1 MKVKHVYV
9 CQSCGHQ
16 ESKWL
21 GRCPG
26 CMAWSSLVE
35 EVVSP
40 HTKKHLSSQPASQA
54 IALSNITYTEDSP
67 RLSTGIASF
76 DHVLGGGLVH
86 GSLVLVGGDPG
97 IVKSTLLLQTLGSL
111 VCQVKKALYVSAEES
126 VKQIKM
132 RADRLHIEAPNLFLL
147 CATHFQHVEEA
158 LKQIKPDVLVIDS
171 VQTVGIEGIESTFG
185 SVAQIRALTQKLME
199 VSKQDGIATFVIGHV
214 TKEGAIAGPKVME
227 HMVDTVLYFE
237 GERTGPYRILRAH
250 KNRFGSAQEIGV
262 FEMVSEG
269 LRGVSNPS
277 ELFLA
282 QRSHAPG
289 STVVT
294 SLEGSRPLLLEVQ
307 ALTTQAQYGNARRTS
322 IGFDTQRVHMLCAV
336 LAARG
341 NMDLSMSDVYVNIA
355 GGVRVTETAADLG
368 VAMAL
373 ASSYTHKMLPQDT
386 VMMGEVGL
394 SGEIRSISQ
403 LPTRIQEASAL
414 GFKRAYVPQVDLER
428 YQGAYEIPLI
438 GVGHVREAL
447 DMIHG

>member
-1 MKVKHVYV
+1 M

-16 ESKWL
+16 EPKWL

-26 CMAWSSLVE
+26 CSAWSSLVE
-35 EVVSP
+35 EVAPSRSASS
-40 HTKKHLSSQPASQA
+40 KHLLQPPTATPLSQIVS
-54 IALSNITYTEDSP
+54 TEDTP
-67 RLSTGIASF
+67 RLSTGVPAF
-76 DHVLGGGLVH
+76 DQVLGGGLVH

-97 IVKSTLLLQTLGSL
+97 IGKSTLLLQALGALASL
-111 VCQVKKALYVSAEES
+111 GKKTLYVSAEES
-126 VKQIKM
+126 VQQIKM
-132 RADRLHIEAPNLFLL
+132 RADRLGIHSDRIFLL
-147 CATHFQHVEEA
+147 CATHFQHVEES
-158 LKQIKPDVLVIDS
+158 LKSIQPDVLVVDS
-171 VQTVGIEGIESTFG
+171 VQTVGVEGIESTFG
-185 SVAQIRALTQKLME
+185 SVAQIRALTQKLMD
-199 VSKQDGIATFVIGHV
+199 VSKRDGIATFVIGHV

-262 FEMVSEG
+262 FEMVSSG

-282 QRSHAPG
+282 QRSNAPG
-289 STVVT
+289 ATVVT

-336 LAARG
+336 LASRG
-341 NMDLSMSDVYVNIA
+341 TIDLSMSDVYVNMA

-368 VAMAL
+368 VAVAL
-373 ASSYTHKMLPQDT
+373 ASAYKHKTLPQDT
-386 VMMGEVGL
+386 VMMGEIGL
-394 SGEIRSISQ
+394 SGEIRSIAQ

-414 GFKRAYVPQVDLER
+414 GFKRAYVPQVDLDR
-428 YQGAYEIPLI
+428 FQGTYEIPLI
-438 GVGHVREAL
+438 GVSHIQEAL
-447 DMIHG
+447 EMLV